1 MAHPESNDAGHS
13 AIITA
18 ADRPGIV
25 RLSYGSGNTCHAHVN
40 RLITCDLSPV
50 MNTDLSLLL
59 LSARAHR
66 GASAQPHRTQNILQ
80 GNAQAFGFLLAHSG
94 NYES

>member
-59 LSARAHR
+59 LAARAARTEAPEHK
-66 GASAQPHRTQNILQ
+66 PHPRT
-80 GNAQAFGFLLAHSG
+80 
-94 NYES
+94 